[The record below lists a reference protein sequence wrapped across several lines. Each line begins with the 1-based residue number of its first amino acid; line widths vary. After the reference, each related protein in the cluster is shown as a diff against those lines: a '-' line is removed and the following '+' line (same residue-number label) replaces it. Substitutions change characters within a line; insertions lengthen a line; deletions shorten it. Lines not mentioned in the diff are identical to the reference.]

1 MGEAALVSV
10 IIPTYN
16 YAHFIAQA
24 IESVLAQTYQN
35 FEILVIDDG
44 STDATRE
51 TVARFMQV
59 QYLFQANQGIA
70 PARNAGLLA
79 SRGQL
84 LVFLDADD
92 RLLPEALAT
101 GVDSLN
107 ANPDCAFVSG
117 HWELISGEGRPLPS
131 PPIVCVTEEHYL
143 AFLDF
148 NYIGTVGQVMFRRS
162 ILEAVGGFNSSV
174 PGCDDIELYMRIAR
188 NHPVHCH
195 DRVVMQHRKHGSNTS
210 GNREMMLR
218 SMSQVYQSQLPY
230 VQGKPELESV
240 QRKGIEFC
248 KKFLTKELKKQRR
261 DRLKSN
267 WLLKGIIQIRDR
279 VRAEIIFRRYRSERR
294 KTHPRR
300 SSD

>member
-51 TVARFMQV
+51 TVARFAQV
-59 QYLFQANQGIA
+59 QYQFQANQGIA

-117 HWELISGEGRPLPS
+117 HWELVSTDGKSLPS
-131 PPIVCVTEEHYL
+131 PPIVCVTKDHYR
-143 AFLDF
+143 AFLDY

-162 ILEAVGGFNSSV
+162 ILELLDGFDPSV
-174 PGCDDIELYMRIAR
+174 PGCDDIELYLRIAR
-188 NHPVHCH
+188 THRVLCH
-195 DRVVMQHRKHGSNTS
+195 DKIVVQHRRHGSNTS
-210 GNREMMLR
+210 SKREMMLR
-218 SMSQVYQSQLPY
+218 STLRVYQLQLPY
-230 VQGKPELESV
+230 VQGRPELEGL
-240 QRKGIEFC
+240 QQEGIEFC

-261 DRLKSN
+261 DRRKSN

>member
-10 IIPTYN
+10 VIPTYN

-35 FEILVIDDG
+35 FEIIVIDDG

-51 TVARFMQV
+51 AVSRFSRV
-59 QYLFQANQGIA
+59 QYLYQDNRGIA
-70 PARNAGLLA
+70 PARNAGLFA
-79 SRGQL
+79 SRGEL

-101 GVDSLN
+101 GVASLN

-117 HWELISGEGRPLPS
+117 HWELFSDDGKPRPS
-131 PPIVCVTEEHYL
+131 PPIVCVTKNHYR

-162 ILEAVGGFNSSV
+162 ILEAVVGFDSAV

-188 NHPVHCH
+188 THRVHCH
-195 DRVVMQHRKHGSNTS
+195 DRIVMQHRRHGSNTS
-210 GNREMMLR
+210 GKREMMLR
-218 SMSQVYQSQLPY
+218 SMLQVYQAQLPY
-230 VQGKPELESV
+230 LQGRPELEEL
-240 QRKGIEFC
+240 QTKGIESC
-248 KKFLTKELKKQRR
+248 KKFLTLELKKQRR
-261 DRLKSN
+261 ERLKSN
-267 WLLKGIIQIRDR
+267 WLLKSIIQLRDR
-279 VRAEIIFRRYRSERR
+279 LRAELIFRRYRSKRR
-294 KTHPRR
+294 K
-300 SSD
+300 SAK